1 MCKPFR
7 KPQIFYMTCISLIWK
22 QAILIPAGKDESE
35 ERRRGATL
43 KTIAIRS

>member
-22 QAILIPAGKDESE
+22 QAILIPAGRDESE
-35 ERRRGATL
+35 ERRATL
-43 KTIAIRS
+43 KAIAIRS